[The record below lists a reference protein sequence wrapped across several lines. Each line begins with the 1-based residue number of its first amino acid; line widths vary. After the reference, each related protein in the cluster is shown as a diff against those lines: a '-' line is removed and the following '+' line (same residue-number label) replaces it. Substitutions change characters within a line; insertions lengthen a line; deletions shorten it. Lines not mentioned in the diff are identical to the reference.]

1 MYVRC
6 EVRAFTLIVLV
17 VVTTFEKIGSVHIGH
32 ASSLV
37 YAYKCT
43 CIIQMYLGLSQWYRI
58 ISCNSRLDD
67 DILKSLHLVL
77 KISLQCTVNTCTYA

>member
-1 MYVRC
+1 MYY
-6 EVRAFTLIVLV
+6 AF
-17 VVTTFEKIGSVHIGH
+17 
-32 ASSLV
+32 
-37 YAYKCT
+37 
-43 CIIQMYLGLSQWYRI
+43 IQMYLGLSQWYRI